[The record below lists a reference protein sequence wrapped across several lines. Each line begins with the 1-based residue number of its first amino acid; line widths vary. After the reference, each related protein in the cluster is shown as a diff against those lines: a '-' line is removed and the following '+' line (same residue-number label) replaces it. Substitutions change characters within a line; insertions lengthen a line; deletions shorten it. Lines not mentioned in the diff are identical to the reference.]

1 MKISTLKI
9 FLQHAA
15 TYLALQ
21 AHLQVSQWKQIDLK
35 CLNQID
41 MHWKRTDGCLKPIKT
56 ELNVAPDFIMNV
68 VPCKRPLG
76 THVGQRHVH
85 AKRMA

>member
-1 MKISTLKI
+1 M
-9 FLQHAA
+9 
-15 TYLALQ
+15 
-21 AHLQVSQWKQIDLK
+21 K